1 MYISKRGVR
10 LTETP
15 QPLVQAHFKCA
26 ENPWHEEDNPEGYIN
41 LGTAE
46 NHLLYD
52 LIEPKLN
59 KGGYMRE
66 HHTHYA
72 ALHGMEE
79 FRQALAAFL
88 GQTTGVDMQA
98 NQIAVGSGASAI
110 LDMMMYAIC
119 EPGDGVLIPAP
130 YYAGFDHDLKTRV
143 QVEPIPALTK
153 PADGFRLSRKI
164 LQDALLMA
172 GRRHIKVRA
181 LLLSNPNNPLG
192 QVYDE
197 DTLRMIVNFAREH
210 GLELI
215 SDELYARSVFDDKKP
230 FISLLKV
237 AEKAGKQAHLVYGFA
252 KDFGLS
258 GFKTGVLHTKNAKM
272 MEAVQ
277 QLAYFMPVS
286 NATQALLT
294 SVIEDDDFLAHFT
307 QKNKEL
313 LSHAS
318 ATLDKALVSHKITAH
333 PRSAGFF
340 AWLDLSKYLSK
351 QDDEAEMQLYEHI
364 LKEARINI
372 TPGQFFHSSKPG
384 WFRLCYA
391 RPDHLLELSVGRL
404 AEALKTASALKA
416 TTNTTTGKSGTS
428 PLRVSASRRM

>member
-15 QPLVQAHFKCA
+15 QPLVKAHFKCA
-26 ENPWHEEDNPEGYIN
+26 ENPWHETENPDGYIN

-46 NHLLYD
+46 NHLSYK
-52 LIEPKLN
+52 LIESKLN
-59 KGGYMRE
+59 GGGYIRE

-79 FRQALAAFL
+79 FRQALANFL
-88 GQTTGVDMQA
+88 ARTTGVEMQA
-98 NQIAVGSGASAI
+98 EQIAVGSGASAI

-143 QVEPIPALTK
+143 QAEPIPAFTK
-153 PADGFRLSRKI
+153 PEDGFRLTRKV
-164 LQDALLMA
+164 LQEALLMA
-172 GRRHIKVRA
+172 GRRQIKVRA

-192 QVYDE
+192 KVYDE
-197 DTLRMIVNFAREH
+197 DTLRMIVNFAAEH

-215 SDELYARSVFDDKKP
+215 SDELYAHSVFDDEKP
-230 FISLLKV
+230 FTSLLKV
-237 AEKAGKQAHLVYGFA
+237 AEEAGRKAHLVYGFA

-258 GFKTGVLHTKNAKM
+258 GFKTGVLHTKDVKL

-294 SVIEDDDFLAHFT
+294 NVLKDDAFLAEFT
-307 QKNKEL
+307 RKNQKQL
-313 LSHAS
+313 AHAS
-318 ATLDKALVSHKITAH
+318 SSLDKALGEHNIPAH

-340 AWLDLSKYLSK
+340 AWLDLSRYLNQ
-351 QDDEAEMQLYEHI
+351 QDEDAEMQLYQHI
-364 LKEARINI
+364 LEEARINI
-372 TPGQFFHSSKPG
+372 TPGQFFHSSKSG

-391 RPDHLLELSVGRL
+391 QPDHILELSVQRL
-404 AEALKTASALKA
+404 AKALKTAPSKKTTASAA
-416 TTNTTTGKSGTS
+416 VGKPGT
-428 PLRVSASRRM
+428 PPRRISASRRM